1 MASSSE
7 KIEGILKRVRD
18 ENISVI
24 RIWFIDII
32 GQIKGFAITPRE
44 LEHALS
50 HGLGFDGSS
59 IEGFAR
65 IHESDLMAHPD
76 PDTFTLLPDGGSYK
90 SARLICDL
98 KTPEG
103 EPFAGDTRDVLKKN
117 LKKAADLGY
126 KLFVGPELEYFV
138 FKNNKGTEM
147 LDQGGYFDASIQEA
161 GTGLRQK
168 SIFALEQMGI
178 HVEYS
183 HHEVA
188 PSQHEIDLRYTE
200 ALKMADQCIAY
211 KFLIKEITQEAGYYA
226 TFMPKPIAG
235 MNGNGMH
242 VHQSLFKGDSNAFF
256 DKDAPYY
263 LSQNA
268 RHYMAGLL
276 KYVCEMTSILNQT
289 VNSYKRLVGGYEA
302 PVNVCWGQMNR
313 STLVRIPRIREG
325 FENSTRL
332 ELRSAD
338 PVANPYLAFSV
349 MLAAGLKG
357 MEDKLEPPEAMED
370 DIFKLSPAELAE
382 RNIKTLPEDLNE
394 AVNLTEGSSLVRE
407 ALGDHV
413 FEKFIENK
421 RIEWDQWR
429 QQVTDYELRRYL
441 PVL

>member
-1 MASSSE
+1 MTDQSVKNE
-7 KIEGILKRVRD
+7 EILKRVRD

-24 RIWFIDII
+24 RMWFSDII

-44 LEHALS
+44 LEHSLS

-76 PDTFTLLPDGGSYK
+76 PNTFALFPDGGNYK

-103 EPFAGDTRDVLKKN
+103 EPFAGDTRYVLKKN
-117 LKKAADLGY
+117 LKKAADMGY
-126 KLFVGPELEYFV
+126 KFFVGPELEYFV
-138 FKNNKGTEM
+138 FESSKSTEL
-147 LDQGGYFDASIQEA
+147 LDHGGYFDASIQEA

-178 HVEYS
+178 NVEYS

-200 ALKMADQCIAY
+200 ALKMADQCITY

-226 TFMPKPIAG
+226 TFMPKPVPG
-235 MNGNGMH
+235 ENGNGMH
-242 VHQSLFKGDSNAFF
+242 VHQSLFKGERNAFF
-256 DKDAPYY
+256 EREAPYY
-263 LSQNA
+263 LSQEA
-268 RHYMAGLL
+268 RHYLAGLL
-276 KYVCEMTSILNQT
+276 KYVGEITSILNQT
-289 VNSYKRLVGGYEA
+289 VNSYKRLVSGYEA

-357 MEDKLEPPEAMED
+357 IEDKLEPPEAMED

-382 RNIKTLPEDLNE
+382 RKITTLPADLN
-394 AVNLTEGSSLVRE
+394 AAIKLTEGSTLVRE

-421 RIEWDQWR
+421 HIEWDEWR
-429 QQVTDYELRRYL
+429 QQVTDYELKRYL